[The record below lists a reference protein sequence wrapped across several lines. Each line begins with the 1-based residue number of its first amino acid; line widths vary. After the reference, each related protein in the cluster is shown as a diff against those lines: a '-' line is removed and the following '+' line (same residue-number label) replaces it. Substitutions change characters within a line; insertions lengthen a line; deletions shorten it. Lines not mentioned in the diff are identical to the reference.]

1 MRACLLQSALV
12 LDLLKSYQYLK
23 DAHSIDNILLC
34 GHSMGGASAMIAGA
48 WLQVS
53 MIFCMACQVA
63 Q

>member
-1 MRACLLQSALV
+1 M

-53 MIFCMACQVA
+53 ISFCMACQVA
-63 Q
+63 H